1 MGVEKY
7 KWTFA
12 LIMLVALITLAS
24 IIFSKYPII
33 LSDDT
38 FKWLMPILFSGWA
51 GGAMIFLRWIS
62 LEEEK
67 KWNRDIE
74 EMKKKANETDS
85 LQRVEQIMKQL
96 KYIQESNKQQ
106 LKDHEE
112 VNKAQID
119 GVHETLTIMDS
130 KLDTVLK
137 AIINHNNNN

>member
-51 GGAMIFLRWIS
+51 GGAMVFLRWVS

-74 EMKKKANETDS
+74 EMKKKTNETDS

-96 KYIQESNKQQ
+96 KYNEIANRQQ
-106 LKDHEE
+106 LKAHEE
-112 VNKAQID
+112 VNKEQID
-119 GVHETLTIMDS
+119 AVHEVLSIIDHKMDLLLEKNLNKS
-130 KLDTVLK
+130 EK
-137 AIINHNNNN
+137 